1 MPQTVKQYILEN
13 IDKTVRCNPVGEG
26 TLIGLPRP
34 YNVPSIADHFQEM
47 YYWDT
52 YFLNRGLILAGRAE
66 QAQNNAENMVY
77 LIEKYGF
84 MPNGNRTFYLHNTQP
99 PFLYMMVADIFDA
112 TGDAD
117 FLKKAYT
124 VLEKEYA
131 FWQAERNTPTGLAQY
146 RGNTKMATDEGM
158 FRGFLDR
165 IGARPAGHT
174 DAHLS
179 CQYVAQCESG
189 WDISPR
195 FGFHV
200 EDFVEVDL
208 NSLLFALETN
218 MARFAAVLQKPDAAV
233 WQQRVD
239 ARRARMNDLMQK
251 DGVLYDYDFK
261 NGRVSD
267 LLTCASFYPM
277 LVGLLTDEQAAAT
290 AATLPRLETP
300 YGVAVSDGA
309 DYRGDYRYQWQ
320 YPNGWAPLHDIVARG
335 LLRYGFQQEAVRVA
349 KKYVALVDRNFA
361 AHGNLWEKYNVVTG
375 AIDVAQ
381 EHESMPPMMGWT
393 AGVYLDL
400 SALAQNN
407 A

>member
-1 MPQTVKQYILEN
+1 MSQTVKQYILEN
-13 IDKTVRCNPVGEG
+13 IDKTVRYNPVGEG
-26 TLIGLPRP
+26 TLIGLPKP

-52 YFLNRGLILAGRAE
+52 YFLNRGLILAGRAA
-66 QAQNNAENMVY
+66 QAKNNAENMFY
-77 LIEKYGF
+77 LIERYGF

-99 PFLYMMVADIFDA
+99 PFLSMMVADVFEA

-117 FLKKAYT
+117 FLKKAWD

-131 FWQAERNTPTGLAQY
+131 YWQTERATPTGLTQY
-146 RGNTKMATDEGM
+146 RGNTKMAIDEGM

-195 FGFHV
+195 FCFHV

-208 NSLLFALETN
+208 NSLLYACEAN
-218 MARFAAVLQKPDAAV
+218 MARFADVLQKTDGDAWRKRAA
-233 WQQRVD
+233 
-239 ARRARMNDLMQK
+239 ARRERMTRLMQK
-251 DGVLYDYDFK
+251 DGVFYDYDFT

-277 LVGLLTDEQAAAT
+277 LVGLLTDGQAAAT
-290 AATLPRLETP
+290 AAVLPRLETP
-300 YGVAVSDGA
+300 FGVAVSDAA
-309 DYRGDYRYQWQ
+309 DYRSDYRYQWQ

-335 LLRYGFQQEAVRVA
+335 LLRYGYKKEAVRVA
-349 KKYVALVDRNFA
+349 EKYIALVERNFA
-361 AHGNLWEKYNVVTG
+361 DHGNLWEKYNVVTG
-375 AIDVAQ
+375 AIDVTQ
-381 EHESMPPMMGWT
+381 EHETMPPMMGWT

-400 SALAQNN
+400 SKIVQDN